1 MINKYAQLIVKKGL
15 NIQKGQDLVITANVE
30 CAPLVKAV
38 AKAAFAAGARDV
50 IPHYVDDE
58 IAKARYMHNDV
69 DYFKEVPN
77 YLVDLHNDY
86 AKKHAAVLSITS
98 EDPEMFKEVDPMKM
112 QTRMNA
118 MHEAC
123 KLFYDHLDLMI
134 DRWCIVG
141 APSKRWANKV
151 FPDMSDQEALEALWQ
166 AIYHVCYVDT
176 PDPLKT
182 WDLHRVS
189 FENRVN
195 KLNAMKIRSLH
206 YTNSL
211 GTDLTVGMNKDYL
224 FAGGGS
230 YTTDGLYSFPN
241 MPTEEIFT
249 SPNFKDVNGIV
260 YASLPLNNNGT
271 LIKDF
276 SLTFKDGRIV
286 AYEAKEGLE
295 ALRSMIETDEGSHYL
310 GEAALVPYDSP
321 ISQMGILFYNTLF
334 DENAACHL
342 AIGKGFAEC
351 LKDGVGMSKE
361 ELYAHGVNDSL
372 NHVDFMIGTP
382 DLNIEATLEDGSRV
396 MIFKDGIFAI

>member
-15 NIQKGQDLVITANVE
+15 NIQKGQDLVITADVE

-69 DYFKEVPN
+69 EYFKEVPN

-206 YTNSL
+206 YTNRL

-230 YTTDGLYSFPN
+230 YTTAGLYSFPN
-241 MPTEEIFT
+241 MPTE
-249 SPNFKDVNGIV
+249 
-260 YASLPLNNNGT
+260 
-271 LIKDF
+271 
-276 SLTFKDGRIV
+276 
-286 AYEAKEGLE
+286 
-295 ALRSMIETDEGSHYL
+295 
-310 GEAALVPYDSP
+310 
-321 ISQMGILFYNTLF
+321 
-334 DENAACHL
+334 
-342 AIGKGFAEC
+342 
-351 LKDGVGMSKE
+351 
-361 ELYAHGVNDSL
+361 
-372 NHVDFMIGTP
+372 
-382 DLNIEATLEDGSRV
+382 
-396 MIFKDGIFAI
+396 